1 MEKETKRCPICG
13 ETIDAHVPICPIC
26 GEATGFQPVPP
37 VAETTEHVENV
48 ENSEDMVAEQPVQET
63 PTIPPVVPPVEETVA
78 APVQE
83 VVPPPIQK
91 PEPPA
96 IPPVEETVAVPPP
109 VPPKATTP
117 PPPPVPP
124 APVME
129 EKKQSSWL
137 WVALTL
143 LFLAIIGAGIYF
155 LFFND
160 TKSNTQESVPMVSNA
175 EKSVA
180 EVLDSIEKVLPPGT
194 KTVLSVK
201 SGDAPCL
208 FFLTNGHFNR
218 FDAKEKQTIEVEL
231 AKLNPEAT
239 IDFQEGG
246 IIEATPTP
254 DDKDIL
260 LLVTSKVGEKG
271 LYKYNV
277 ESSRIDILG
286 KGDIEKGGSGYII
299 RGINNERQIDNTGN
313 IISEIDP
320 GLPEEFLQNEQE
332 KEQPAKPKP
341 QVKNQPKKTEPE
353 PTTPSEPEPST
364 ESQGTG
370 FHFEPI

>member
-1 MEKETKRCPICG
+1 MEKEMKRCPICG

-26 GEATGFQPVPP
+26 GEATGFHPVPL

-48 ENSEDMVAEQPVQET
+48 ENSDDVVVEQPVQET
-63 PTIPPVVPPVEETVA
+63 PTIPPVVPPVEETMA
-78 APVQE
+78 TPVQE
-83 VVPPPIQK
+83 VAPPPIQK

-117 PPPPVPP
+117 PPPVPP

-129 EKKQSSWL
+129 EKKQSSWP
-137 WVALTL
+137 WIVFTL
-143 LFLAIIGAGIYF
+143 LSLAIIGAGIYF

-160 TKSNTQESVPMVSNA
+160 TKSNTQESVPVVSNA

-194 KTVLSVK
+194 KTVMSVK
-201 SGDAPCL
+201 TGDAPCL

-231 AKLNPEAT
+231 PKLNPEAT

-254 DDKDIL
+254 DNKNIL
-260 LLVTSKVGEKG
+260 LLVTSKVGERG

-299 RGINNERQIDNTGN
+299 RGINNERHIDENGYITK
-313 IISEIDP
+313 EFDP
-320 GLPEEFLQNEQE
+320 GLPEEYLQDEQD
-332 KEQPAKPKP
+332 KEQNAKPKP
-341 QVKNQPKKTEPE
+341 QVKNRPKKTEPE

-370 FHFEPI
+370 FRLEPI